1 MANLYMYQ
9 FCTFISSS
17 LNLSVAEEISAQF
30 LKTKLIIR
38 GYIGMGVPLIQQY
51 RVGKYIIGKKLRGIK
66 KYPLVLMLEPLF
78 RCNLACSGCGKIDY
92 PKEIL
97 DKRLS
102 FDECMQAIDECGAPI
117 VSIAGGE
124 PLIHKEMTHIVN
136 GFIKRKKFVYLCT
149 NAMLLKKHIDMYE
162 PSPYLTFSIHLDGNK
177 ERHDASVCLDG
188 VFEKCISVIKI
199 ARKKGFR
206 VTINCTLLQGE
217 SAREVAEFLDMAME
231 LGVEGVTISPGY
243 SYERAPKQDVFLK
256 NKESKQLFR
265 NIFKLN
271 THKTWRFN
279 QSSLYLDFL
288 AGNQTYQCTP
298 WGNPTRNVF
307 GWQKPCYLLVGEG
320 YAPTFSALIQETAWE
335 NYGSGKNPKCTNC
348 MVHCGY
354 EATAVNDTFN
364 HPLKALGV
372 FLKGPKTDGEMAP
385 ELPVLYNDDEITK
398 PKLIAN
404 NEMSNNNGKNKQV
417 A

>member
-1 MANLYMYQ
+1 M
-9 FCTFISSS
+9 S
-17 LNLSVAEEISAQF
+17 
-30 LKTKLIIR
+30 
-38 GYIGMGVPLIQQY
+38 VPLLQQY
-51 RVGKYIIGKKLRGIK
+51 RVGKYIISKKLRGIE

-78 RCNLACSGCGKIDY
+78 RCNLACAGCGKIDY

-124 PLIHKEMTHIVN
+124 PLIHKEMNQIVN
-136 GFIKRKKFVYLCT
+136 GFVGRKKFVYLCT
-149 NAMLLKKHIDMYE
+149 NAILLRKHIDKYE

-177 ERHDASVCLDG
+177 ERHDNSVCQKG
-188 VFEKCISVIKI
+188 VYEKCIRAIKL
-199 ARKKGFR
+199 AREKGFR
-206 VTINCTLLQGE
+206 VTLNCTLFQGE
-217 SAREVAEFLDMAME
+217 SAKEVAEFMDMAME
-231 LGVEGVTISPGY
+231 LGIEGVTISPGY

-256 NKESKQLFR
+256 KQESKQLFR
-265 NIFKLN
+265 DVFKLN
-271 THKTWRFN
+271 LNRVWRFN

-320 YAPTFSALIQETAWE
+320 YAPTFSTLINETKWE

-354 EATAVNDTFN
+354 EATAVNDTFK
-364 HPLKALGV
+364 HPLKALSV
-372 FLKGPKTDGEMAP
+372 FLKGPKTYGEMAP
-385 ELPVLYNDDEITK
+385 ELPVLYNDNEIFE
-398 PKLIAN
+398 PKLVMT
-404 NEMSNNNGKNKQV
+404 NEMPKNSRKNKQV